1 MSYANVL
8 TNSSLVSTLTVS
20 ELTVKGS
27 SRSGSGQL
35 NGTTPVDVAVPSIL
49 ATDVVL
55 ITALGAVPANSLP
68 LGITITAGTRFSVVA
83 AVADA
88 RLFNWAIVSTV

>member
-27 SRSGSGQL
+27 SRSGSGVL
-35 NGTTPVDVAVPSIL
+35 NATTPVVIAVPNIL
-49 ATDVVL
+49 ATDCILLTPIGANPAGATPLVFAVV
-55 ITALGAVPANSLP
+55 
-68 LGITITAGTRFSVVA
+68 AGTSFSVVSVA
-83 AVADA
+83 ADT
-88 RLFNWAIVSTV
+88 RPFNWLVISTV

>member
-8 TNSSLVSTLTVS
+8 TNSSLVSSLTVS

-35 NGTTPVDVAVPSIL
+35 NGATAVDVAVPSIL
-49 ATDVVL
+49 ATDCIL
-55 ITALGAVPANSLP
+55 LTPIGANPASALP
-68 LGITITAGTRFSVVA
+68 LVFAITAGTGFSVASVA
-83 AVADA
+83 ADT
-88 RLFNWAIVSTV
+88 RPFNWVVISTV